1 MKTYKE
7 MKTYKVWVTQKTNL
21 YAYVEAENQE
31 QAWDLA
37 RKKDGSDFIAIGDGD
52 WEIYSVE
59 EE

>member
-1 MKTYKE
+1 MN
-7 MKTYKVWVTQKTNL
+7 TYKVWVTQKTNL

-37 RKKDGSDFIAIGDGD
+37 YEKDGSDFIAIGDGH

>member
-7 MKTYKVWVTQKTNL
+7 MKTYKVWATQKTNL
-21 YAYVEAENQE
+21 FAYVEAENQE

-37 RKKDGSDFIAIGDGD
+37 YEKDGSDFIAIGDGH